1 MVGHNLSF
9 ENPVTSHCKK
19 TSQKLHALERKTHD
33 ISLNKC
39 RNQMKGFINS
49 QRNYCPVVKMF

>member
-19 TSQKLHALERKTHD
+19 TSQKLHALERKTRH
-33 ISLNKC
+33 KF
-39 RNQMKGFINS
+39 K
-49 QRNYCPVVKMF
+49 